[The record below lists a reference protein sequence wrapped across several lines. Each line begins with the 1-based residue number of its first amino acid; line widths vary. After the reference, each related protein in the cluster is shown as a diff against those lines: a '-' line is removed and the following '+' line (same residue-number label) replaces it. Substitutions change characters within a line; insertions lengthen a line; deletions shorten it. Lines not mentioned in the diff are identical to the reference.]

1 MLWECFPQPKGG
13 LMQTPFKSSF
23 DLSNVSPEVKS
34 YIYQTILEFEPFTTP
49 ETVVA
54 VVAKDPLKLISQL
67 DANGDELDRK
77 ELKKMHRISISLV
90 EDGTKIEEE
99 GLAEDIYD
107 AIKMAKDKLIAVLS
121 ELQDSAISSQ
131 DRTVQINTILEHSG
145 TIH

>member
-1 MLWECFPQPKGG
+1 ME
-13 LMQTPFKSSF
+13 TPFKSSF

-34 YIYQTILEFEPFTTP
+34 YIYQTILEFEPYTTS

-67 DANGDELDRK
+67 EADGQDYDRV
-77 ELKKMHRISISLV
+77 ELKKMYRISISLT
-90 EDGTKIEEE
+90 EDGAKIEEE

-107 AIKMAKDKLIAVLS
+107 AIKIAKEKLVSVLS
-121 ELQDSAISSQ
+121 EIQDSVISNQ
-131 DRTVQINTILEHSG
+131 DRTMQINTILQQSG